1 MVSSLMLQTVSANLG
16 SESSAANFRPA
27 QSKDSSRAETNSSDG
42 SDSSAGSN
50 DGLSLLESGAESSNR
65 SDSVESV
72 GTALRRTWL
81 RPVVG
86 IFDDDPDEVARAA
99 MPAMARAR
107 MNLTSL
113 PHWLVS
119 MELIYFSWK
128 STFPYNLLW
137 GLGMALPS
145 MFSTADKRRQL
156 AISWEGLLIVLFYW
170 FYGRGKY
177 YAVSWR
183 GDREDLRELAFSN
196 ALELINV
203 QKHTLSLF
211 EHGVQ
216 DATLPH
222 AWVVSFFNFYYVMFH
237 FLGTMGVFFYVLVK
251 DYKLFVRWRTNFFI
265 MLFIAICLFVLY
277 PVMPPRLL
285 GVCDDGEGEDEIGW
299 GGCSDLPEHQFV
311 DTLGDSSMGYN
322 SEEAKKKVNQYG
334 AFPSMHTGFS
344 VWSALLAC
352 AYMKKK
358 GVGWLRYFVFMHPA
372 LTVSAILITGNHYWI
387 DAVAGASLVGLA
399 YAIAYIVNRRFSDY
413 LERSSENKSVMG
425 LGDTFEKRKARFEGL
440 VTKLK
445 VIVFFLFVFVV
456 WNKFSK

>member
-1 MVSSLMLQTVSANLG
+1 MPLLLTFPMSFPLFVV
-16 SESSAANFRPA
+16 SSAAFEI
-27 QSKDSSRAETNSSDG
+27 SHED
-42 SDSSAGSN
+42 AGR
-50 DGLSLLESGAESSNR
+50 GKLCVESGAESSNR

-137 GLGMALPS
+137 GLGMALPI

-183 GDREDLRELAFSN
+183 GDREDLREIAFSN

-265 MLFIAICLFVLY
+265 MLFIAICLFVLF
-277 PVMPPRLL
+277 PSMPPRLL
-285 GVCDDGEGEDEIGW
+285 SVCDDGEGEDEIGW

-399 YAIAYIVNRRFSDY
+399 YSIAYIVNRRFSDY
-413 LERSSENKSVMG
+413 LERSSENKSVMV
-425 LGDTFEKRKARFEGL
+425 LGDTFVKRKARFEGL

-456 WNKFSK
+456 WNKFVTNNK